1 MATHAQNIANLRN
14 AVYGEQVRGS
24 MIELFEEDYNL
35 VKDGVGVG
43 TDVSSS
49 ASSTTGYS
57 DGAVYINNSTWH
69 LFKLEGTAWADKG
82 IIQGTQG
89 ESVTGAV
96 DNGDGTFYLTL
107 SDGSRTGDIATIQG
121 IQGPQGPQGPAGST
135 GPAGRSVSSITMS
148 GTGKSHP
155 ITATYS
161 DGSTETVGV
170 VQDGADGSGTG
181 DMSKSTYDPNNHGYV
196 DAAAGVTNGTNTL
209 SYSTLNGKANAA
221 TSLAGYGITD
231 AYTKTETDGK
241 YMGLPASSVT
251 SGKVA
256 TSDGS
261 GGFTWATPAS
271 GVTTYAALT
280 DTDVTG
286 AAAGSYM
293 KYDNTNSKWVVD
305 NDLKLKVANLTT
317 ASTIAYIN
325 VTGTP
330 VVGTTSG
337 TIAAGDH
344 THVANILQIADSSI
358 INENL
363 KAGKCYQITAGGNSI
378 KIKTPEATWS
388 SPSYVQ
394 SDGTVTFTG
403 LDDDL
408 VYDLYYELATG
419 DNEVSYSKVTKS
431 GTGSSVQLVFT
442 TNAPNG
448 TKCKLKTVTM

>member
-43 TDVSSS
+43 TDVTSS
-49 ASSTTGYS
+49 ASPTTGYS

-82 IIQGTQG
+82 IIQGVQG

-121 IQGPQGPQGPAGST
+121 IQGPTGPQGPAGST
-135 GPAGRSVSSITMS
+135 GPAGRSVTSITMS

-155 ITATYS
+155 VTATYS
-161 DGSTETVGV
+161 DGTTETVGV

-181 DMSKSTYDPNNHGYV
+181 DMSKATYDPNNHGYV
-196 DAAAGVTNGTNTL
+196 DAAAGVTNGTVTL
-209 SYSTLNGKANAA
+209 TYATLNGKADAA

-231 AYTKTETDGK
+231 AYTKTEADNK
-241 YMGLPASSVT
+241 FMDLPAAAVT

-280 DTDVTG
+280 DTDVSG
-286 AAAGSYM
+286 AASGSYM

-305 NDLKLKVANLTT
+305 NDLKVKTQNLST
-317 ASTIAYIN
+317 AGKIAYTN

-330 VVGTTSG
+330 LIPTVYTGTLTIQHNNVPVATYNASSSG
-337 TIAAGDH
+337 
-344 THVANILQIADSSI
+344 
-358 INENL
+358 
-363 KAGKCYQITAGGNSI
+363 
-378 KIKTPEATWS
+378 S
-388 SPSYVQ
+388 SPLVA
-394 SDGTVTFTG
+394 DIDTDTWKATTATVSNGQFTFSG
-403 LDDDL
+403 LDD
-408 VYDLYYELATG
+408 
-419 DNEVSYSKVTKS
+419 TK
-431 GTGSSVQLVFT
+431 GWAYKPFAWLTGSSTELNPYAT
-442 TNAPNG
+442 INTISGAGTSSMSITYDTNADNG
-448 TKCKLKTVTM
+448 STVYLRIIK

>member
-43 TDVSSS
+43 TDISSS
-49 ASSTTGYS
+49 SSSTTGYS

-107 SDGSRTGDIATIQG
+107 SNGSRTGDIATIQG
-121 IQGPQGPQGPAGST
+121 IQGPTGPQGPAGST
-135 GPAGRSVSSITMS
+135 GPAGRSVTSITMS

-155 ITATYS
+155 VTATYS
-161 DGSTETVGV
+161 DGSTETVGI

-181 DMSKSTYDPNNHGYV
+181 DMSKATYDPNNHGYV
-196 DAAAGVTNGTNTL
+196 DAAAGVTNGTVTL
-209 SYSTLNGKANAA
+209 SFSTLSNKADAA

-231 AYTKTETDGK
+231 AYTKTEADDK
-241 YMGLPASSVT
+241 YMGLPTAAVT

-256 TSDGS
+256 TSNGS
-261 GGFTWATPAS
+261 GGFTWETPAS

-280 DTDVTG
+280 DTDVSG
-286 AAAGSYM
+286 AASGSYM
-293 KYDNTNSKWVVD
+293 KYNNDQNKWVVD
-305 NDLKLKVANLTT
+305 NDLKVKTQNLTT
-317 ASTIAYIN
+317 AGTIAYTN

-330 VVGTTSG
+330 TVETTFKPNTNPTCGMAVGTYL
-337 TIAAGDH
+337 AQWY
-344 THVANILQIADSSI
+344 LEKADADGW
-358 INENL
+358 L
-363 KAGKCYQITAGGNSI
+363 TTTASVSN
-378 KIKTPEATWS
+378 A
-388 SPSYVQ
+388 Q
-394 SDGTVTFTG
+394 FTFSG
-403 LDDDL
+403 LDDTKGYGFKPFVWVDGNSTEKNPYATINTITGGGTSNMT
-408 VYDLYYELATG
+408 VIYD
-419 DNEVSYSKVTKS
+419 
-431 GTGSSVQLVFT
+431 
-442 TNAPNG
+442 TNADSG
-448 TKCKLKTVTM
+448 ALVMMRVFK

>member
-49 ASSTTGYS
+49 ASSITGYS

-135 GPAGRSVSSITMS
+135 GPAGRSVTSITMS

-196 DAAAGVTNGTNTL
+196 DAAAGVTDGTNTL

-261 GGFTWATPAS
+261 GGFTWQTPAS

-305 NDLKLKVANLTT
+305 NDLKVKTQNLST
-317 ASTIAYIN
+317 AGTIAYSN

-330 VVGTTSG
+330 TIPTVNNGTLSIYQNGSLVGTFGANQSTNTDMYLRTGKRVAIG
-337 TIAAGDH
+337 T
-344 THVANILQIADSSI
+344 
-358 INENL
+358 
-363 KAGKCYQITAGGNSI
+363 
-378 KIKTPEATWS
+378 P
-388 SPSYVQ
+388 
-394 SDGTVTFTG
+394 DGTSVTFTG
-403 LDDDL
+403 IDDSGSTPKGYSVFAYITSSSTNKSPYAKL
-408 VYDLYYELATG
+408 TSVTG
-419 DNEVSYSKVTKS
+419 D
-431 GTGSSVQLVFT
+431 GTASMSLTYETDADAVANSLYLYQIVL
-442 TNAPNG
+442 A
-448 TKCKLKTVTM
+448 